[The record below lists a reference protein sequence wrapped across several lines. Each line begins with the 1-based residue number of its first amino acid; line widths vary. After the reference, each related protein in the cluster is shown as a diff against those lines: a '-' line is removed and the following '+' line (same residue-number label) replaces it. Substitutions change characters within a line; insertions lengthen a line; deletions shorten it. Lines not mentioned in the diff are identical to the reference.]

1 MGGKLKK
8 PPCSIVQ
15 KKIRKKWQ
23 AVSVE
28 SRVARRQFQLSR
40 ARGGGGGGGGCG
52 GHGWQ
57 DHHLEEGPD
66 VLNGMRDP

>member
-1 MGGKLKK
+1 MGGKLRK

-15 KKIRKKWQ
+15 KKLEQKWQ

-40 ARGGGGGGGGCG
+40 ARGGGGGGG
-52 GHGWQ
+52 HGWQ
-57 DHHLEEGPD
+57 DYHLEEGPD
-66 VLNGMRDP
+66 VLHGMKDP

>member
-1 MGGKLKK
+1 M
-8 PPCSIVQ
+8 
-15 KKIRKKWQ
+15 
-23 AVSVE
+23 
-28 SRVARRQFQLSR
+28 ARRQFQLSR
-40 ARGGGGGGGGCG
+40 ARGGGGGGGGGGCG